1 MNRSGSPRGRRGR
14 GGRGRRGQGTGRG
27 RHPNSHG
34 QFQPLGQ
41 FHSPGQFQSPG
52 QFRPPQQSH
61 ESFPSDPTPLSVSY
75 GENLPRHNPFPSDP
89 TPSFRR
95 SPPHHS
101 ISSMPVDSTPDVHFT
116 IDTAPDPHLTDN
128 PSGSGST
135 FPPVARDV
143 SPRYGQSRLPSPPVA
158 RDVSPRYGQP
168 RLPSQQ
174 MSWQREQYEDLPSE
188 DGMLGK
194 HKRFPDPSSEM
205 GFADDKRIRLDVDF
219 QSQVQEQSADE
230 VGTSTGS
237 QAGDTKEEEERHP
250 KDGDPGAMKVPV
262 YVDLS

>member
-27 RHPNSHG
+27 RHPNS
-34 QFQPLGQ
+34 
-41 FHSPGQFQSPG
+41 PGQFQSPG

-61 ESFPSDPTPLSVSY
+61 DSFPSDPTPLNVSY
-75 GENLPRHNPFPSDP
+75 GENPPRHNPFRSDS
-89 TPSFRR
+89 TPSFHH

-101 ISSMPVDSTPDVHFT
+101 ISSMPVDTTPDVHFT

-135 FPPVARDV
+135 FPPVAC
-143 SPRYGQSRLPSPPVA
+143 
-158 RDVSPRYGQP
+158 DVSPRYGQP
-168 RLPSQQ
+168 RVPSQQ

-194 HKRFPDPSSEM
+194 RKRFPDPSSEM
-205 GFADDKRIRLDVDF
+205 GFADDKQIRLDVEF
-219 QSQVQEQSADE
+219 QSQKQEQSADE
-230 VGTSTGS
+230 VDTSTGN
-237 QAGDTKEEEERHP
+237 QAGDTKVEEERHP
-250 KDGDPGAMKVPV
+250 KDGDPGAKKVPDRV
-262 YVDLS
+262 YI